1 MKKNVEIEAAEALL
15 DVGVSLPFL
24 QFKMPFRK
32 KPVSIRV
39 TMKRPCLGSQIRIAR
54 LYLQLGI
61 TYEEMEQFNKHEEM
75 AFLAIHGKRVS
86 KMVSLTICRGA
97 VSGLLFSDII
107 AWLLR
112 WFVPDKYLQGAN
124 QRFVTLPL
132 WYSVADSCGH
142 RLECK
147 IHSLGCQLPNPPDDA
162 CRCATLRERE

>member
-1 MKKNVEIEAAEALL
+1 MRKNVEIEAAEALL

-24 QFKMPFRK
+24 RFKIPLRK

-39 TMKRPCLGSQIRIAR
+39 TMKRPCLGNQIRIAK

-75 AFLAIHGKRVS
+75 AFLVIHGKRVS
-86 KMVSLTICRGA
+86 KMVALTICRGA
-97 VSGLLFSDII
+97 ISGLLFSGIV

-124 QRFVTLPL
+124 QRFVTLLGTKSFMRIIESVQISNPL
-132 WYSVADSCGH
+132 
-142 RLECK
+142 K
-147 IHSLGCQLPNPPDDA
+147 P
-162 CRCATLRERE
+162 RESQKRKGS

>member
-1 MKKNVEIEAAEALL
+1 MRKNVEIEAAEALL

-24 QFKMPFRK
+24 QFKIPFRK

-39 TMKRPCLGSQIRIAR
+39 TMKRPCLGSQIRIAK

-61 TYEEMEQFNKHEEM
+61 TYDEMERFNKHEEM

-86 KMVSLTICRGA
+86 KMVALTICRGA
-97 VSGLLFSDII
+97 VSGLLFSGIV

-124 QRFVTLPL
+124 QRFVTLLGTKSFMRIIESVQISNPL
-132 WYSVADSCGH
+132 
-142 RLECK
+142 K
-147 IHSLGCQLPNPPDDA
+147 P
-162 CRCATLRERE
+162 RESQERKGS

>member
-1 MKKNVEIEAAEALL
+1 MRKNVEIEAAEALL

-97 VSGLLFSDII
+97 VSGLLFSGIV

-112 WFVPDKYLQGAN
+112 WFVPDK
-124 QRFVTLPL
+124 
-132 WYSVADSCGH
+132 
-142 RLECK
+142 
-147 IHSLGCQLPNPPDDA
+147 
-162 CRCATLRERE
+162 

>member
-24 QFKMPFRK
+24 RFKIPFRK

-39 TMKRPCLGSQIRIAR
+39 TMKRPCLGSQIRIAK

-61 TYEEMEQFNKHEEM
+61 AYEEM

-86 KMVSLTICRGA
+86 KMVALTICRGA
-97 VSGLLFSDII
+97 ISGLLFSGIV

-124 QRFVTLPL
+124 QRFITLL
-132 WYSVADSCGH
+132 GTKSFMRIIESVQIS
-142 RLECK
+142 
-147 IHSLGCQLPNPPDDA
+147 NPMKP
-162 CRCATLRERE
+162 RESQKRKGS